1 MEPADQH
8 RRPTDAGDRKARWP
22 PKPGR
27 RVFVAARQVLAVAA
41 KRRKAAPRPAPA
53 AIEPSEEPLVPRP
66 GEDEED
72 PPMPRRPAVSPEMA
86 FALLH
91 LLLGVVL
98 LTAQF
103 AAAYR
108 SLDRVEP
115 DEASARDLHVGVIA
129 TGIVLL
135 GGGVWLSQRISPW
148 VAAAALAGF
157 PLGVVLRQT
166 ATTYSQTECWSG
178 WWFADCDTQGDSVAA
193 IHATMTTVAVVALLL
208 ALAFRLAIGP
218 RASAGALLG
227 GGMAVAAAF
236 LVASVGILLNLH
248 EEALRAA
255 EANEP
260 VIHETP
266 GLGWVVAAV
275 ALLGLAWASRR
286 RG

>member
-1 MEPADQH
+1 M
-8 RRPTDAGDRKARWP
+8 RRL

-41 KRRKAAPRPAPA
+41 SRRKAAPGARWEPVGPAD
-53 AIEPSEEPLVPRP
+53 PLVPRP
-66 GEDEED
+66 REDVGD
-72 PPMPRRPAVSPEMA
+72 APTPRPAAVSPEMA

-98 LTAQF
+98 LTSQF

-115 DEASARDLHVGVIA
+115 DEGSARELHIGVIV
-129 TGIVLL
+129 TGAVLL
-135 GGGVWLSQRISPW
+135 AGGVWLSQRISPW

-178 WWFADCDTQGDSVAA
+178 WWWSDCDTQGDSVAA
-193 IHATMTTVAVVALLL
+193 IHATMTVVAVVALLA
-208 ALAFRLAIGP
+208 ALVFRLAIGP
-218 RASAGALLG
+218 RASAGVLLG
-227 GGMAVAAAF
+227 AGLAVAAAF

-266 GLGWVVAAV
+266 GLGWVVAA
-275 ALLGLAWASRR
+275 AGLLGLAWAFRR